1 MHWTELIASL
11 AVWNAASFA
20 LDTLPIPDN
29 KWARWAVGVAQFFV
43 ANRQKML
50 EAFRGGGK

>member
-50 EAFRGGGK
+50 EAFRGGSK